1 MIRKVRFEPIA
12 KAIGLLSQFSG
23 IVPFEVYSIIGKP
36 NDIRVVNVFSAHLVL
51 GSVQSPSAM

>member
-1 MIRKVRFEPIA
+1 MIREVRFEPIA

-51 GSVQSPSAM
+51 GSV